1 MKVLVTGAT
10 GFIGYH
16 VAMLLRERGD
26 EVRALVRNTA
36 DAEFLED
43 RGIELVAGDVRE
55 INTLYNALRG
65 CRQLYHLAAD
75 YRIWVPDP
83 KTMYAI
89 NVQGTRNILHAAL
102 MLSLEKV
109 VYTSTVG
116 VLGRS
121 RKGRPSNEDTAS
133 DIREMVGH
141 YKTSK
146 FIAEREVEG
155 FIKKGLPVVIVNPST
170 PVGTWDRKP
179 TPTGQIIVDFMNGKI
194 PAYLDTGLNLVDVV
208 DVAAGH
214 LLAAARGKVGQRYIL
229 GNRNVTLKEF
239 FDLLAGLT
247 GRKAPA
253 TKLPYFPVLVAA
265 HFNEAISTLIT
276 GKRPRIPLTGVQMAK
291 HYMHFDCSKAVR
303 ELGLPQSPVEGA
315 IEKAIRWFEGNGYI
329 NSPGKRVAVS

>member
-1 MKVLVTGAT
+1 MKVLITGAT

-16 VAMLLRERGD
+16 VARLLRDRGD
-26 EVRALVRNTA
+26 QVRALVRNTA
-36 DAEFLED
+36 DAEFLEKW
-43 RGIELVAGDVRE
+43 GIEPVPGDVRE
-55 INTLYNALRG
+55 INSLYNALRG
-65 CRQLYHLAAD
+65 CRYLYHLAAD

-83 KTMYAI
+83 ETMYRI

-121 RKGRPSNEDTAS
+121 RKGRPSNEDSAT

-170 PVGTWDRKP
+170 PIGAMDRKP
-179 TPTGQIIVDFMNGKI
+179 TPTGQIIVDFMNGMI
-194 PAYLDTGLNLVDVV
+194 PAYLDTGLNIVDVG

-214 LLAAARGKVGQRYIL
+214 LLAADRGRIGQRYIL

-239 FDLLAGLT
+239 FDILAGLT
-247 GRKAPA
+247 GRKAPTA
-253 TKLPYFPVLVAA
+253 KLPYFPVLVAA
-265 HFNEAISTLIT
+265 HFNEAISKLFT

-291 HYMHFDCSKAVR
+291 HYMHFDCSKAVS
-303 ELGLPQSPVEGA
+303 ELGLPQSPVEDA
-315 IEKAIRWFEGNGYI
+315 IGKAIRWFEANGYI
-329 NSPGKRVAVS
+329 RSTEKTVAA

>member
-16 VAMLLRERGD
+16 VAMLLREQGN
-26 EVRALVRNTA
+26 EVRALVRNAT
-36 DAEFLED
+36 DAEFLKD
-43 RGIELVAGDVRE
+43 RGIEPVPGDLRE
-55 INTLYNALRG
+55 INTLYQALRG
-65 CRQLYHLAAD
+65 CGQLYHLAAD

-83 KTMYAI
+83 KAMYAV

-121 RKGRPSNEDTAS
+121 RKGRPSNEDTPS
-133 DIREMVGH
+133 DITEMVGH
-141 YKTSK
+141 YKASK

-155 FIKKGLPVVIVNPST
+155 FIRKGLPVVIVNPST

-179 TPTGQIIVDFMNGKI
+179 TPTGRIIVDFMNGKI
-194 PAYLDTGLNLVDVV
+194 PAYLDTGLNIVDVE

-214 LLAAARGKVGQRYIL
+214 LLAAARGRIGHRYIL

-239 FDLLAGLT
+239 FDLLAGVS

-253 TKLPYFPVLVAA
+253 AKLPYFPVLVAA
-265 HFNEAISTLIT
+265 HFSEAVSKLIT
-276 GKRPRIPLTGVQMAK
+276 GKQPRIPLTGVQMAK

-303 ELGLPQSPVEGA
+303 ELGLPQSPVERA
-315 IEKAIRWFEGNGYI
+315 VEKAINWFEGNGYV
-329 NSPGKRVAVS
+329 NSTGKSFAVP